1 MATYTIIGS
10 DGKEYG
16 PVSAEEVRQ
25 WFVAGRINAATK
37 VRAADAGEWK
47 SLSEFPEFN
56 DVSPKSPAPPPLP
69 PLPAGAAAP
78 RAKMSALAVTSLV
91 LGIIGLFTCGAAA
104 LIGLILGIIAIVKIK
119 NSEGRLTGFGLALAG
134 TIVSAIFVMMIP
146 IFAAMLLPALA
157 AAKQKALEISCINN
171 EKQLALAV
179 RTYSDSHN
187 DQFPHAATWCDDI
200 KADVGSEK
208 VFRCPAVVAGDRCD
222 YAFNAKLDGLDENK
236 VAPNT
241 VMIFEA
247 ESGWNA
253 NGGADLMISQPRHA
267 RFFVVA
273 YVDGSV
279 QQLTESQLGTLR
291 WNP

>member
-37 VRAADAGEWK
+37 IRAAGAGELK

-56 DVSPKSPAPPPLP
+56 DLSHKSFAPPPLP
-69 PLPAGAAAP
+69 AGAP
-78 RAKMSALAVTSLV
+78 RAKMSALAITSLV
-91 LGIIGLFTCGAAA
+91 LGPFGLFTCGIAA
-104 LIGLILGIIAIVKIK
+104 LVGLILGIIAIVKIR

-134 TIVSAIFVMMIP
+134 TIVSAVFLVMLP
-146 IFAAMLLPALA
+146 AVMLLPALA
-157 AAKQKALEISCINN
+157 AAKQKAQEIVCVNN
-171 EKQLALAV
+171 EKELALAV
-179 RTYSDSHN
+179 RIYAGSHN
-187 DQFPHAATWCDDI
+187 DQFPHATTWCDDI
-200 KADVGSEK
+200 KADVPSEK
-208 VFRCPAVVAGDRCD
+208 FFKCPAVVAGDRCD

-236 VAPNT
+236 IAPQT

-247 ESGWNA
+247 EGGWNA
-253 NGGADLMISQPRHA
+253 NGGADLMISKPRHA

-273 YVDGSV
+273 YADGSV

-291 WNP
+291 WDP

>member
-1 MATYTIIGS
+1 MGTYTIIGS

-25 WFVAGRINAATK
+25 WFVGGRINATTK
-37 VRAADAGEWK
+37 IRVAGAGEWK

-56 DVSPKSPAPPPLP
+56 DLSNKSSTPPPLT
-69 PLPAGAAAP
+69 PLPAGAP
-78 RAKMSALAVTSLV
+78 RAKISALAVTSLV
-91 LGIIGLFTCGAAA
+91 LGIVGLFTCGAAA
-104 LIGLILGIIAIVKIK
+104 LAGLILGIIAIVKIR

-157 AAKQKALEISCINN
+157 AAKQKALDISCVNN

-179 RTYSDSHN
+179 RIYAGSHN

-200 KADVGSEK
+200 KADVGLEK
-208 VFRCPAVVAGDRCD
+208 VFKCPAVVAGGRCD

-236 VAPNT
+236 VAPQT

-247 ESGWNA
+247 EGGWNA
-253 NGGADLMISQPRHA
+253 NGGADLMITQPRHA
-267 RFFVVA
+267 RLFVVA
-273 YVDGSV
+273 YADGSV
-279 QQLTESQLGTLR
+279 QQLKESQLSTLR
-291 WNP
+291 WDP